1 VGQAGPRV
9 LDGRYRL
16 EALIAAGGM
25 GQVWRARD
33 TLLGRPVAVKVL
45 RSEYTADPTFLARF
59 RAEAVHAASLSHP
72 NIAAV
77 YDYGE
82 VADADGEHLAYLV
95 MELVDGEPLSARLR
109 EGALGTEATL
119 SVLRQTALALAQA
132 HHAGL
137 VHRDVKPGNILVE
150 PGGRVKIT
158 DFGIAW
164 SAGSAPITQA
174 GQVVGT
180 PQYVAP
186 EQVSGRP
193 PSPASDVYSL
203 GLVGYECLT
212 GHAAYQGDNP
222 LAIALK
228 HVQEQPEPLPAELPS
243 GVRHLVDV
251 AVARD
256 PRERPPDADAFVAAI
271 DRVRQGRPPEED
283 PAPTRDV
290 RRPPVAPR
298 RWVPAVVAAALAVA
312 FGLGL
317 AVLLIGRT
325 PDPGTGNAGAVAE
338 QSPTVVPIVLELDD
352 HLGRPA
358 ADVARELSALGLVV
372 QQRREVAPDAVP
384 GTVIGLEP
392 VGEELTAG
400 DLVRLSVAV
409 AAPSAPAPAPEPA
422 DGPTSA
428 VERAQR
434 TTAAEVP
441 PSSSEA
447 APEPETP
454 SSAAQE
460 GSAPE
465 GSPPETSAPETSGPE
480 TSGPETSEPETSA
493 PETSETGTDPSGSSA
508 PAEDGDDDEP
518 PPSTAESGGES
529 GGESSDSSA
538 PAEATGAG

>member
-45 RSEYTADPTFLARF
+45 RSEYTADPTFLSRF

-109 EGALGTEATL
+109 QGALGTEATL

-137 VHRDVKPGNILVE
+137 VHRDIKPGNILVE

-186 EQVSGRP
+186 EQVAGRP

-222 LAIALK
+222 LTIALK

-243 GVRHLVDV
+243 GVRHLVDA

-271 DRVRQGRPPEED
+271 DRVREGRPPEED

-290 RRPPVAPR
+290 RRPPVARGP
-298 RWVPAVVAAALAVA
+298 WVPAVVAAALAVA

-317 AVLLIGRT
+317 AVLLIGQT

-338 QSPTVVPIVLELDD
+338 QSPTVAPIVLELDD

-392 VGEELTAG
+392 VGEELTPG

-409 AAPSAPAPAPEPA
+409 AAPSAPAPEPA
-422 DGPTSA
+422 DEPTSA

-441 PSSSEA
+441 PSTSEA

-454 SSAAQE
+454 SSAAPE
-460 GSAPE
+460 SSAPE
-465 GSPPETSAPETSGPE
+465 SSAPESSAPETSEPE
-480 TSGPETSEPETSA
+480 TSEPETSEPETSA
-493 PETSETGTDPSGSSA
+493 PETSETGTDPSDSSA

-518 PPSTAESGGES
+518 PSSTAESGE
-529 GGESSDSSA
+529 ESSDSSA
-538 PAEATGAG
+538 SAEATGAG